1 MSIYERFTV
10 VRDEIMAEERNTV
23 LRYEKLNVLSKVL
36 EKAFKNSDE
45 IPKQFNLQGIEWPIE
60 MLKKFLEQIPEVKVG
75 KIERKVLK
83 KQLIAVYEIT
93 LI

>member
-1 MSIYERFTV
+1 MSIYKRFTV
-10 VRDEIMAEERNTV
+10 VRDEIMAEERDTI

-36 EKAFKNSDE
+36 EIAFKNSDE

-60 MLKKFLEQIPEVKVG
+60 MLKQFLEQIPEVRVG

-83 KQLIAVYEIT
+83 KQLIAIYEIT

>member
-1 MSIYERFTV
+1 MGIYERFTV
-10 VRDEIMAEERNTV
+10 VRDEIMSEERNTI

-36 EKAFKNSDE
+36 GMAFKNSDE
-45 IPKQFNLQGIEWPIE
+45 IPKRFDLQGIEWSTE
-60 MLKKFLEQIPEVKVG
+60 MLKQFLEQIPGVRVG

-83 KQLIAVYEIT
+83 KQLTVIYEIT

>member
-10 VRDEIMAEERNTV
+10 VRDEILAEERNTV

-36 EKAFKNSDE
+36 EIAFKNSDE
-45 IPKQFNLQGIEWPIE
+45 IPKRFNLQGIEWPIE
-60 MLKKFLEQIPEVKVG
+60 MLRQFLEQIPEVKVG

-83 KQLIAVYEIT
+83 KQLIAIYEIT